1 MALTPTGETG
11 KTIQLKRTSLEYT
24 DSKVLSEQLNY
35 GEPLYNDLDKTIIV
49 GDNSTT
55 PNDSLRVF
63 KSLDRDKANSQVF
76 YTGAGSSTL
85 DNASNIANLY
95 TESNSNVYVKD
106 KDWGTFLIS
115 STSTTYG
122 YTIDTNNVIVPGT
135 TQASSFASLPCL
147 VTVNVPGMNA
157 NYSPT
162 ISLYMQRANSTSV
175 ANIQAQNKAFSC
187 IGRVDTASNALRVIF
202 YKKPAVPF
210 YISVVGG

>member
-1 MALTPTGETG
+1 MRSTPTSC
-11 KTIQLKRTSLEYT
+11 LPN
-24 DSKVLSEQLNY
+24 SK
-35 GEPLYNDLDKTIIV
+35 
-49 GDNSTT
+49 ST
-55 PNDSLRVF
+55 PI
-63 KSLDRDKANSQVF
+63 
-76 YTGAGSSTL
+76 SSNL

-115 STSTTYG
+115 PTSTTYG

-157 NYSPT
+157 TYTPT

-187 IGRVDTASNALRVIF
+187 IGRVDTASNALHVIF
-202 YKKPAVPF
+202 YKKPAKGLFQKIRSAFSNDKKCIKVLDF
-210 YISVVGG
+210 NYITRSFDNIIQKISPKNEHSRVSGYLDYLIDKAEKENLLTEKK